1 MKTGKG
7 FIEFIGFVTPGDH
20 HFIYMFIQICEWRNG
35 SFICFKYCKA
45 SSRLSTAGLEQFIDT
60 SRWKNLLTFQKQNI
74 ESINTI
80 LYGIISKSFIDWL
93 NDLSL
98 FCARRRYLSKL
109 WYCWSYYNLNKPV
122 YPQISNFSTFLITFF
137 FRVNSSHC
145 HGSYIEKDKMK
156 NHKHI
161 NRLWFIEESS
171 SNLFFPCKILQIIFN
186 KLLIFYNFIEGI
198 FKTLDLS
205 YSNTKV
211 TY

>member
-1 MKTGKG
+1 MHFGENKSQVLKLVHGRVNKSWILCYLKSMKTGKG
-7 FIEFIGFVTPGDH
+7 FIDSIGFVTPGDH

-98 FCARRRYLSKL
+98 FCARRR
-109 WYCWSYYNLNKPV
+109 
-122 YPQISNFSTFLITFF
+122 
-137 FRVNSSHC
+137 
-145 HGSYIEKDKMK
+145 
-156 NHKHI
+156 
-161 NRLWFIEESS
+161 
-171 SNLFFPCKILQIIFN
+171 
-186 KLLIFYNFIEGI
+186 
-198 FKTLDLS
+198 
-205 YSNTKV
+205 
-211 TY
+211 